1 MLCSQC
7 GRPLE
12 PGEAR
17 EDNGAPLC
25 EDCYLDKV
33 HPKSI
38 KPHYKNDSAGF
49 MRRLKETYSV
59 IKQEID

>member
-1 MLCSQC
+1 MPCSQC

-17 EDNGAPLC
+17 EYKGAPLC
-25 EDCYLDKV
+25 EGCCLEMI
-33 HPKSI
+33 HPDSL

-59 IKQEID
+59 IKQEND